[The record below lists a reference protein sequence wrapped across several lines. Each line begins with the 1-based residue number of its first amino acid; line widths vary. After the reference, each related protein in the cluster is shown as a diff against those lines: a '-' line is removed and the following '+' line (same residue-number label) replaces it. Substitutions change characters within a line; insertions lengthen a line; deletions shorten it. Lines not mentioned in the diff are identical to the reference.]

1 MFKLNLKIALR
12 NLWKHKVYTFINIAG
27 LSVGMAS
34 CILIFIFIRY
44 QLSYDED
51 FNNKD
56 RIYRVV
62 SNWKYK
68 TGTDASQGVPIPLAA
83 AIRNDLPQLE
93 KVAAIQRASGVLA
106 AVDQV
111 GKLRFKDYEAVY
123 LAEPEFFE
131 IFNFNWLSG
140 KPKVD
145 LVAPNTVALSE
156 KAAIKYFGDWHNALG
171 KTLRFQK
178 NEDCRV
184 TAIFKDRPENSSL
197 PLDVVFS
204 YATFSLKADKNF
216 GTVRS
221 SSECYVLLKE
231 DVQLADAEVA
241 LARFNETKYKDNDES
256 GKQYHT
262 FQALQDI
269 HHNGRY
275 GNFAGKI
282 VEKREIYSLSI
293 IGLFLILTACIN
305 FINLATAQALG
316 RSKEVG
322 IRKVMGGQRK
332 QLILQFLSETFA
344 VSLIAMLIACVL
356 TEATLPAMQQLFDEK
371 ISFSLLEHP
380 VIFLFLIAL
389 VLLVSALA
397 GLYPALII
405 SSFNPALAI
414 KNKAG
419 ANTGGG
425 LNLRRVLL
433 VLQFTI
439 TTVLVISTLVVL
451 KQMNYMREKPL
462 GFNTAALA
470 MLNLPS
476 DSLSQPKHENFKAR
490 LLTIPGIQK
499 ASFCDV
505 PPSSN
510 NVSESDF
517 SLNGTRNKDFQIR
530 TMHIDQSYLETF
542 GIELIAGRSLPKSDT
557 ANAFVVNE
565 TFVRRNNIA
574 DPEKALGKLLT
585 INDVTAPIVGVTRD
599 FNDKS
604 LHENISPIAMSSNQ
618 WDYYNTAIK
627 LDTREIVNTM
637 EAVAK
642 LWNSTFPNDVYE
654 PSFIN
659 DDINAYY
666 ESERIMGVLFK
677 AFSGVIIFISFVG
690 LFGLISFVTAQR
702 TREVAIRKVLG
713 ASTLEL
719 IRMLNGSF
727 LMLVFVSN
735 LVAWPLAY
743 IVINKWLN
751 QYAYR
756 IDLSAWPFFAA
767 MCISMLI
774 TLVTVSLRS
783 YKVAGTNSVDALKYE

>member
-140 KPKVD
+140 KPRVD

-184 TAIFKDRPENSSL
+184 TAIFKDRPENTSL
-197 PLDVVFS
+197 PLYVVFS
-204 YATFSLKADKNF
+204 YATFSLKDDKNF

-389 VLLVSALA
+389 VVLVSALA

-405 SSFNPALAI
+405 SGFNPALAI

-490 LLTIPGIQK
+490 LLTILGIQK

-542 GIELIAGRSLPKSDT
+542 GIALIAGRNLPKSDT

-735 LVAWPLAY
+735 LVAWPLAC

-783 YKVAGTNSVDALKYE
+783 YKVAGTNPVDALKYE

>member
-83 AIRNDLPQLE
+83 AIRNDIPQLE
-93 KVAAIQRASGVLA
+93 KVAAVQRATGVVA
-106 AVDQV
+106 ALDHG
-111 GKLRFKDYEAVY
+111 GKLRFKDYETVY
-123 LAEPEFFE
+123 LAEPEFFG

-140 KPKVD
+140 KPEVD

-156 KAAIKYFGDWHNALG
+156 KAATKYFGDWHNALG

-178 NEDCRV
+178 NEDCRI
-184 TAIFKDRPENSSL
+184 TAIFKDRPENTSL
-197 PLDVVFS
+197 PLEIVFS
-204 YATFSLKADKNF
+204 YTTFSLKDDKNF

-221 SSECYVLLKE
+221 SSECYALLKE
-231 DVQLADAEVA
+231 NAELADAERS
-241 LARFNETKYKDNDES
+241 LAKFNEAKYKDNDES

-262 FQALQDI
+262 FQPLQDI

-282 VEKREIYSLSI
+282 VEKREIFSLSI

-305 FINLATAQALG
+305 FINLATAQAVG

-332 QLILQFLSETFA
+332 QLILQFLSETFV
-344 VSLIAMLIACVL
+344 VSLVAMLMACVL

-389 VLLVSALA
+389 VILVSALA

-405 SSFNPALAI
+405 SGFNPALAI
-414 KNKAG
+414 KNKG
-419 ANTGGG
+419 SLNTSGG

-499 ASFCDV
+499 VSLCDV

-510 NVSESDF
+510 NISESDF

-542 GIELIAGRSLPKSDT
+542 GIELVAGRSLPKSDT

-599 FNDKS
+599 FNDRS
-604 LHENISPIAMSSNQ
+604 LHEHISPIAMSSNK

-627 LDTREIVNTM
+627 MDSREIVNTM

-666 ESERIMGVLFK
+666 ESERIMGMLFK
-677 AFSGVIIFISFVG
+677 AFSVVIIFISFVG

-702 TREVAIRKVLG
+702 TREVAIRRVLG

-743 IVINKWLN
+743 IVISKWLN

-756 IDLSAWPFFAA
+756 IDLSTWPFLAA

-774 TLVTVSLRS
+774 TLITVSLRS
-783 YKVAGTNSVDALKYE
+783 YKVAGTNPVDALKYE